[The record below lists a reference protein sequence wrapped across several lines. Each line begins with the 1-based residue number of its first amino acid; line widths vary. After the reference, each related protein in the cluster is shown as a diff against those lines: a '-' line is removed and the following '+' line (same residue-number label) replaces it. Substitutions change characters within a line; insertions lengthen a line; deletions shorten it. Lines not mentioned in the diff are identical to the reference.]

1 MEILEVMVNAFIIL
15 VVAELA
21 LSVCVN
27 IVKIFRC
34 RVTEGVALFKGR
46 L

>member
-1 MEILEVMVNAFIIL
+1 MEILETLVNAFIIL
-15 VVAELA
+15 IVSELS

-34 RVTEGVALFKGR
+34 RVAEGVALFKGK